1 VIQAS
6 CSRKDELKQLG
17 YTAFKRKDYDEA
29 ILLYSRVTPI
39 YSVVDFCKK
48 KHYTLEELIFA
59 FPGSLKSNTKLLYRV
74 LAQYIPKSHASY
86 ISTISEI
93 LNFENSYC
101 HL

>member
-48 KHYTLEELIFA
+48 KH
-59 FPGSLKSNTKLLYRV
+59 
-74 LAQYIPKSHASY
+74 
-86 ISTISEI
+86 
-93 LNFENSYC
+93 
-101 HL
+101 